1 MNRLFLLA
9 IALLLIGFTSA
20 TFAQGQ
26 PMEGQ
31 GRSPEER
38 AKNLT
43 TRMTK
48 QFGLSTEQQ
57 SSVYEVNLNQAK
69 KVEEMRGQGKEM
81 RQQKVEQMKQMRTE
95 HEERMKVILTP
106 DQFTSYVKMREE
118 NQAKRRE
125 KMQERRAAGG
135 K

>member
-1 MNRLFLLA
+1 
-9 IALLLIGFTSA
+9 
-20 TFAQGQ
+20 
-26 PMEGQ
+26 
-31 GRSPEER
+31 
-38 AKNLT
+38 
-43 TRMTK
+43 
-48 QFGLSTEQQ
+48 
-57 SSVYEVNLNQAK
+57 
-69 KVEEMRGQGKEM
+69 MRGQGKEM

-106 DQFTSYVKMREE
+106 DQFTSYVKMREA